1 MKRSTGIVFLLALAL
16 AAFVY
21 FYDVRRKPASE
32 ASTESSKPAFSLT
45 STDVKQIKIQRS
57 GTTMN
62 FERKSDGWYMTQPRS
77 LRAEGS
83 ALDGLASQFSF
94 VSVDRTFPATPDN
107 LNSFGLKDP
116 AVTLDF
122 TLNNGSSHELRF
134 GSKDFSGSSIYAL
147 IDDGKQISLMSDS
160 LYSSADKSPDDFRDK
175 SLTTVATGDANFFD
189 LVNSSGEVSG
199 TKKDN
204 SWTLSKP
211 RAIAGDRSKID
222 ALLGAVA
229 TGQISK
235 FVSDSNAGLAKYGL
249 DKPAV
254 HFQAKLADGKSV
266 QLEVG
271 KKAGT
276 DYYARDLSRPGVFQ
290 INDNLYSI
298 LSDKY
303 IDLRD
308 KQITHIMPDDVTRAE
323 VHNLNGTFAC
333 VKGSG
338 SGLVLEQS
346 AEKTP
351 DKTGPQA
358 APPTPPSCPDFIGQL
373 GEDQADEVYDNPPA
387 SVTKELAKPAVQITI
402 TDKNG
407 KKSQL
412 VFSGITGDSIYGR
425 SDSGPAIYKFAK
437 RVFDEIN
444 FQQPK

>member
-21 FYDVRRKPASE
+21 FYDVKRKPAGE
-32 ASTESSKPAFSLT
+32 ASSSETSKPAFSLT
-45 STDVKQIKIQRS
+45 STDVKQIKIQRA
-57 GTTMN
+57 GTAMN
-62 FERKSDGWYMTQPRS
+62 FERKSDGWYMIQPRS
-77 LRAEGS
+77 LRADGS
-83 ALDGLASQFSF
+83 ALDGLTSTLSF
-94 VSVDRTFPATPDN
+94 VTVDRTFPATPDN

-116 AVTLDF
+116 NVTIDF
-122 TLNNGSSHELRF
+122 TLNNGTSHELRF
-134 GSKDFSGSSIYAL
+134 GSKDFSASSIYAL
-147 IDDGKQISLMSDS
+147 IDDGKQISLMPDS
-160 LYSSADKSPDDFRDK
+160 IYSSANKSPDDFRDK
-175 SLTTVATGDANFFD
+175 SLTTVAAGDANFFD
-189 LVNSSGEVSG
+189 LVNSAGEVSG

-211 RAIAGDRSKID
+211 RAVAGDHGKID

-229 TGQISK
+229 TGQITK
-235 FVSDSNAGLAKYGL
+235 FVSDTNASLAKYGL

-271 KKAGT
+271 KKEGA
-276 DYYARDLSRPGVFQ
+276 DYYGRDLSHPGVFQ

-308 KQITHIMPDDVTRAE
+308 KQITHLSSDDVTRAD

-346 AEKTP
+346 GDSK
-351 DKTGPQA
+351 A
-358 APPTPPSCPDFIGQL
+358 APPSCPDVIGEL
-373 GEDQADEVYDNPPA
+373 AEDQADEVYDNPPA
-387 SVTKELAKPAVQITI
+387 SVAKELVKPAVQIAI

-407 KKSQL
+407 KKTQL
-412 VFSGITGDSIYGR
+412 VFSGIAGDSIYGR
-425 SDSGPAIYKFAK
+425 NDASPAIYKFAK
-437 RVFDEIN
+437 RVFDEVN
-444 FQQPK
+444 FPVPK

>member
-1 MKRSTGIVFLLALAL
+1 MKRSTAIVFLVALVL

-21 FYDVRRKPASE
+21 FYEVKRKPASE
-32 ASTESSKPAFSLT
+32 ASSESSKPAFSLT
-45 STDVKQIKIQRS
+45 SSDVKQIKIQRA
-57 GTTMN
+57 GTTMD

-77 LRAEGS
+77 QRADGS
-83 ALDGLASQFSF
+83 ALDGLSSTLSS

-107 LNSFGLKDP
+107 LGSFGLKDP
-116 AVTLDF
+116 NVTLNF
-122 TLNNGSSHELRF
+122 TLNSGATHELRF
-134 GSKDFSGSSIYAL
+134 GSKDFSASSIYAL
-147 IDDGKQISLMSDS
+147 IDDGKQVSLMSDS
-160 LYSSADKSPDDFRDK
+160 LYNSADKSSDDFRDK
-175 SLTTVATGDANFFD
+175 SLTTVATADANSFD

-204 SWTLSKP
+204 NWTLSKP
-211 RAIAGDRSKID
+211 RAVGGDRAKID
-222 ALLGAVA
+222 ALLGAVG

-235 FVSDSNAGLAKYGL
+235 FVSDTNASLAKYGL
-249 DKPAV
+249 DRPAV
-254 HFQAKLADGKSV
+254 RFQAKLADGKAV

-271 KKAGT
+271 KKDGAN
-276 DYYARDLSRPGVFQ
+276 YYARDLSHPGVFQ
-290 INDNLYSI
+290 VNDNLYSI

-308 KQITHIMPDDVTRAE
+308 KQITHIMPNDVTRAE
-323 VHNLNGTFAC
+323 VHNLNGTFVC

-338 SGLVLEQS
+338 SGLVLEQP
-346 AEKTP
+346 ADNK
-351 DKTGPQA
+351 A
-358 APPTPPSCPDFIGQL
+358 APPSCPDVVGEL

-387 SVTKELAKPAVQITI
+387 SIAKELAKPAVQITI

-425 SDSGPAIYKFAK
+425 NDSGPAIYKFAK

-444 FQQPK
+444 FPQPK

>member
-21 FYDVRRKPASE
+21 FYEVKRKPASD
-32 ASTESSKPAFSLT
+32 ASSATSKPAFSLT
-45 STDVKQIKIQRS
+45 STDVKQIKIQRP

-77 LRAEGS
+77 QRADGS
-83 ALDGLASQFSF
+83 ALDGLASALSF
-94 VSVDRTFPATPDN
+94 VTVDRTFPATPDS

-116 AVTLDF
+116 TVTLDF
-122 TLNNGSSHELRF
+122 TLNNGASHQLRF
-134 GSKDFSGSSIYAL
+134 GAKDFSASSVYAL
-147 IDDGKQISLMSDS
+147 IDDEKQISLMPDS
-160 LYSSADKSPDDFRDK
+160 IYSSADKSPDDFRDK
-175 SLTTVATGDANFFD
+175 SLTTVSTSDANFFD

-204 SWTLSKP
+204 NWTLSKP
-211 RAIAGDRSKID
+211 RAAGGDRSKID
-222 ALLGAVA
+222 ALLGAVGA
-229 TGQISK
+229 GQVTH
-235 FVSDSNAGLAKYGL
+235 FVSDTNAALAKYGL

-254 HFQAKLADGKSV
+254 RFQAKLADGKSV

-271 KKAGT
+271 KKEGA

-290 INDNLYSI
+290 INENLYTI

-308 KQITHIMPDDVTRAE
+308 KQIVHIMPGDVARAE
-323 VHNLNGTFAC
+323 VRNLNGNFAC

-346 AEKTP
+346 S
-351 DKTGPQA
+351 DKTDKKTE
-358 APPTPPSCPDFIGQL
+358 PPPCPDFIAEL

-387 SVTKELAKPAVQITI
+387 SIAKELAKPAVQIAI

-412 VFSGITGDSIYGR
+412 VFSGIVEDSIYGR
-425 SDSGPAIYKFAK
+425 SDAGPAIFKFAK

-444 FQQPK
+444 FPAPK

>member
-1 MKRSTGIVFLLALAL
+1 MKRSTGIVFVLALAL

-21 FYDVRRKPASE
+21 FYDVKRKPATE
-32 ASTESSKPAFSLT
+32 ASSESSKPAFSLT
-45 STDVKQIKIQRS
+45 STDVKQIKIQRA
-57 GTTMN
+57 GTAMS

-77 LRAEGS
+77 QRAEGS
-83 ALDGLASQFSF
+83 VLDGLASQLSS
-94 VSVDRTFPATPDN
+94 VTVDRTFPATPDS

-116 AVTLDF
+116 AVTVDF
-122 TLNNGSSHELRF
+122 TLNNGASHELRF
-134 GSKDFSGSSIYAL
+134 GSKDFSASSIYAL
-147 IDDGKQISLMSDS
+147 IDDGKQISLMPDS
-160 LYSSADKSPDDFRDK
+160 IYSSANKSPDDFRDK
-175 SLTTVATGDANFFD
+175 SLTAVATGDANFFD

-204 SWTLSKP
+204 NWTLSKP
-211 RAIAGDRSKID
+211 RAVGGDRSKID

-229 TGQISK
+229 TGQIAK
-235 FVSDSNAGLAKYGL
+235 FVSDTNDSLAKYGL

-254 HFQAKLADGKSV
+254 RFQAKLADGKSA

-271 KKAGT
+271 KKEGA
-276 DYYARDLSRPGVFQ
+276 DYYARDLSHPGVFQ

-308 KQITHIMPDDVTRAE
+308 KQVTHIMPDDVTRAE
-323 VHNLNGTFAC
+323 VRNLNGTFAC

-346 AEKTP
+346 GDKKAE
-351 DKTGPQA
+351 
-358 APPTPPSCPDFIGQL
+358 PPSCPDVIGEL

-387 SVTKELAKPAVQITI
+387 LVVKELVKPAVQITI
-402 TDKNG
+402 TDKTG

-425 SDSGPAIYKFAK
+425 NDASPAIFKFAK

-444 FQQPK
+444 FPQPK

>member
-1 MKRSTGIVFLLALAL
+1 MKRSTGIVFLVALAL
-16 AAFVY
+16 GAFVY
-21 FYDVRRKPASE
+21 FYDVKRKPASE
-32 ASTESSKPAFSLT
+32 ASSASSKPAFSLT
-45 STDVKQIKIQRS
+45 STDVKQIKIQRA
-57 GTTMN
+57 GTAMS

-83 ALDGLASQFSF
+83 ALDGLASTLSF

-116 AVTLDF
+116 AVTVDF
-122 TLNNGSSHELRF
+122 TLNNGTSHQLRF
-134 GSKDFSGSSIYAL
+134 GSKDFSASSVYAL
-147 IDDGKQISLMSDS
+147 IDDGKQVSLMPDT
-160 LYSSADKSPDDFRDK
+160 LYTSSDKSPDDFRDK
-175 SLTTVATGDANFFD
+175 SLTTVPTSDANFFD

-204 SWTLSKP
+204 DWTLNKP
-211 RAIAGDRSKID
+211 RAVGGDRSKID
-222 ALLGAVA
+222 ALLGAVG
-229 TGQISK
+229 TGQITK
-235 FVSDSNAGLAKYGL
+235 FVSDTNAALAKYGL
-249 DKPAV
+249 DKPTV
-254 HFQAKLADGKSV
+254 RFQAKLADGKSV
-266 QLEVG
+266 RLEVG
-271 KKAGT
+271 KKEGA
-276 DYYARDLSRPGVFQ
+276 DYYAHDLSRPGVFE

-308 KQITHIMPDDVTRAE
+308 KQITHIKPDDVTRAD

-338 SGLVLEQS
+338 SGLVLEQTS
-346 AEKTP
+346 DKGDKKAE
-351 DKTGPQA
+351 
-358 APPTPPSCPDFIGQL
+358 PPSCPDFIGEL

-387 SVTKELAKPAVQITI
+387 SIAKELAKPAVQISI

-412 VFSGITGDSIYGR
+412 VFSGITGDSIYAR
-425 SDSGPAIYKFAK
+425 NDSGPAIFKFAK

-444 FQQPK
+444 FKAPQ

>member
-21 FYDVRRKPASE
+21 FYEVKRKPASE
-32 ASTESSKPAFSLT
+32 ASSESSKPTFSLT
-45 STDVKQIKIQRS
+45 STDVKQIKIQRA
-57 GTTMN
+57 GTIMN

-83 ALDGLASQFSF
+83 TLDGLANTLSS
-94 VSVDRTFPATPDN
+94 VNVDRTFPATPDS
-107 LNSFGLKDP
+107 LSSFGLKDP
-116 AVTLDF
+116 TVTLDF
-122 TLNNGSSHELRF
+122 TLNNGTSHELRF
-134 GSKDFSGSSIYAL
+134 GSKDFSASSIYVL

-160 LYSSADKSPDDFRDK
+160 LYTSADKSPDDFRDK
-175 SLTTVATGDANFFD
+175 SLTAVAAGDATFFN
-189 LVNSSGEVSG
+189 LVNPSGEVSG
-199 TKKDN
+199 SKKDN
-204 SWTLSKP
+204 NWRLSKP
-211 RAIAGDRSKID
+211 RPVAGDRAKID

-229 TGQISK
+229 TGQITK
-235 FVSDSNAGLAKYGL
+235 FVSDTNSSLAKYGL

-254 HFQAKLADGKSV
+254 RFQAKLADGKSV

-271 KKAGT
+271 RKQGA

-308 KQITHIMPDDVTRAE
+308 KQIIHIMPDDVTRAE

-338 SGLVLEQS
+338 SGLVLEQAADKS
-346 AEKTP
+346 DKKAEP
-351 DKTGPQA
+351 A
-358 APPTPPSCPDFIGQL
+358 SCPDFIGEL
-373 GEDQADEVYDNPPA
+373 DEDQADEVYDNPPA
-387 SVTKELAKPAVQITI
+387 SVAKGLTKPAVQITI

-425 SDSGPAIYKFAK
+425 TDASPTIYKFAK
-437 RVFDEIN
+437 RVFDEVN
-444 FQQPK
+444 FKAPQ

>member
-1 MKRSTGIVFLLALAL
+1 MKRSTGIVFLVALAL

-21 FYDVRRKPASE
+21 FYDVKRKPASE
-32 ASTESSKPAFSLT
+32 ASSASSKPAFSLS
-45 STDVKQIKIQRS
+45 STDVKQINIQRA
-57 GTTMN
+57 GTAMS

-77 LRAEGS
+77 QRAEGS
-83 ALDGLASQFSF
+83 ALDGLVSSLSF
-94 VSVDRTFPATPDN
+94 VTVDRTFPATPDN

-122 TLNNGSSHELRF
+122 TLNNGTSHQLRF
-134 GSKDFSGSSIYAL
+134 GSKDFSASSVYAL
-147 IDDGKQISLMSDS
+147 IDDGKQVSLMPDTIYTSSDK
-160 LYSSADKSPDDFRDK
+160 APDDFRDK
-175 SLTTVATGDANFFD
+175 SLTAVSTSDANFFD

-199 TKKDN
+199 TKEDN
-204 SWTLSKP
+204 NWTLSKP
-211 RAIAGDRSKID
+211 RAVGGDRSKID
-222 ALLGAVA
+222 ALLGAVG
-229 TGQISK
+229 TGQITK
-235 FVSDSNAGLAKYGL
+235 FVSDTNATLAKYGL

-254 HFQAKLADGKSV
+254 RFQAKLADGKSV

-271 KKAGT
+271 KKEGA
-276 DYYARDLSRPGVFQ
+276 DYYARDLSRPGVFE

-333 VKGSG
+333 IKGSG
-338 SGLVLEQS
+338 SGFVLEQS
-346 AEKTP
+346 A
-351 DKTGPQA
+351 DKKA
-358 APPTPPSCPDFIGQL
+358 APPSCPDFIGEL

-387 SVTKELAKPAVQITI
+387 SIGKELAKPAVQITI

-425 SDSGPAIYKFAK
+425 SGAGPAIYKFAK
-437 RVFDEIN
+437 RVLDEIN
-444 FQQPK
+444 FPQPK

>member
-21 FYDVRRKPASE
+21 FYDVKRKPATA
-32 ASTESSKPAFSLT
+32 ASSESSKPAFSLT
-45 STDVKQIKIQRS
+45 STDVKQIKIQRA

-62 FERKSDGWYMTQPRS
+62 FERKSDGWYMTAPRS
-77 LRAEGS
+77 QRAEGS
-83 ALDGLASQFSF
+83 VLDGLASTLSF
-94 VSVDRTFPATPDN
+94 VNVDRTFPATPDS

-116 AVTLDF
+116 TVTLDF
-122 TLNNGSSHELRF
+122 TLNNGTSHELRF
-134 GSKDFSGSSIYAL
+134 GSKDFSASSIYAL

-160 LYSSADKSPDDFRDK
+160 LYTSADKSPDDFRDK

-189 LVNSSGEVSG
+189 LVNTSGEISG
-199 TKKDN
+199 SKKDTV
-204 SWTLSKP
+204 WTLSKP
-211 RAIAGDRSKID
+211 RSVAGDRAKID

-229 TGQISK
+229 TGQVTK
-235 FVSDSNAGLAKYGL
+235 FVSDTNSSLAKYGL

-254 HFQAKLADGKSV
+254 RFQAKLADGKSV

-271 KKAGT
+271 KKEGA
-276 DYYARDLSRPGVFQ
+276 DYYARDLSHPGVFQ

-308 KQITHIMPDDVTRAE
+308 KQIIHLMPDDVTRAE

-338 SGLVLEQS
+338 SGLVLEQG
-346 AEKTP
+346 A
-351 DKTGPQA
+351 DKSDKKA
-358 APPTPPSCPDFIGQL
+358 APPSCPDFIGEL
-373 GEDQADEVYDNPPA
+373 GEDQADEVYDNPPTSIA
-387 SVTKELAKPAVQITI
+387 KELAKPAVQITV

-407 KKSQL
+407 KKLQL
-412 VFSGITGDSIYGR
+412 VFSGIIGDSIYGR
-425 SDSGPAIYKFAK
+425 TDASPAIYKFAK
-437 RVFDEIN
+437 RVFDEVN
-444 FQQPK
+444 FAQPK

>member
-1 MKRSTGIVFLLALAL
+1 MKRSTGIVFLVALAL

-21 FYDVRRKPASE
+21 FYEVKRKPATE
-32 ASTESSKPAFSLT
+32 ASSESSKPAFSLT
-45 STDVKQIKIQRS
+45 STDVKQIKIQRA
-57 GTTMN
+57 GTTMD
-62 FERKSDGWYMTQPRS
+62 FERKSDGWYMTAPRS
-77 LRAEGS
+77 QRAEGS
-83 ALDGLASQFSF
+83 VLDGLASSLSF

-116 AVTLDF
+116 TVTLDF
-122 TLNNGSSHELRF
+122 TLNNGTSHELRF
-134 GSKDFSGSSIYAL
+134 GSKDFSASSIYAL

-175 SLTTVATGDANFFD
+175 SLTSVAAGDANFFD
-189 LVNSSGEVSG
+189 LVNVSGEVSG
-199 TKKDN
+199 SKKDTN
-204 SWTLSKP
+204 WTLSKP
-211 RAIAGDRSKID
+211 RPVAGDHAKID

-229 TGQISK
+229 TGQITK
-235 FVSDSNAGLAKYGL
+235 FVSDTNSSLAKYGL

-254 HFQAKLADGKSV
+254 RFQAKLADGKSV

-271 KKAGT
+271 KKEGA

-308 KQITHIMPDDVTRAE
+308 KQIIHIMPDDVTRAE

-338 SGLVLEQS
+338 SGLVL
-346 AEKTP
+346 
-351 DKTGPQA
+351 DQA
-358 APPTPPSCPDFIGQL
+358 ADKSDKRAAPPSCPDFIGEL

-387 SVTKELAKPAVQITI
+387 SVAKELAKPAVQITI

-412 VFSGITGDSIYGR
+412 VFSGITGDSVYGR
-425 SDSGPAIYKFAK
+425 TDAGPAVYKFAK
-437 RVFDEIN
+437 RVFDEVN
-444 FQQPK
+444 FPQPK

>member
-21 FYDVRRKPASE
+21 FYDVKRKPASE
-32 ASTESSKPAFSLT
+32 ASSSESSKPAFSLT
-45 STDVKQIKIQRS
+45 SSDVKQIKIQRA

-77 LRAEGS
+77 LRADGS
-83 ALDGLASQFSF
+83 ALDGLTSTLSF
-94 VSVDRTFPATPDN
+94 VTVDRTFPATPDA

-116 AVTLDF
+116 TVIVDF
-122 TLNNGSSHELRF
+122 TLNNGASHELRL
-134 GSKDFSGSSIYAL
+134 GSKDFSASSIYAL
-147 IDDGKQISLMSDS
+147 IDEGKQISLMPNSIYNS
-160 LYSSADKSPDDFRDK
+160 VDKSPDDFRDK
-175 SLTTVATGDANFFD
+175 SLTTVATGDASFFD

-199 TKKDN
+199 AKKDN

-211 RAIAGDRSKID
+211 RPVPGDRAKID

-229 TGQISK
+229 TGQITK
-235 FVSDSNAGLAKYGL
+235 FVSDTNASLAKYGL
-249 DKPAV
+249 DNPAV
-254 HFQAKLADGKSV
+254 RFQAKLSDGKAL
-266 QLEVG
+266 QLDVG
-271 KKAGT
+271 KKDGSAF
-276 DYYARDLSRPGVFQ
+276 YARDLSHPGVFE

-308 KQITHIMPDDVTRAE
+308 KQITHLMPDDVTRAD
-323 VHNLNGTFAC
+323 VRNLNGMFAC

-346 AEKTP
+346 GDKKT
-351 DKTGPQA
+351 DA
-358 APPTPPSCPDFIGQL
+358 PSCPDFIGEL
-373 GEDQADEVYDNPPA
+373 AEDQADEVYDNPPA
-387 SVTKELAKPAVQITI
+387 SVVAELIKPAVQITI

-425 SDSGPAIYKFAK
+425 NDSSPSIYKFAK
-437 RVFDEIN
+437 RVFDEVN
-444 FQQPK
+444 FPAPK